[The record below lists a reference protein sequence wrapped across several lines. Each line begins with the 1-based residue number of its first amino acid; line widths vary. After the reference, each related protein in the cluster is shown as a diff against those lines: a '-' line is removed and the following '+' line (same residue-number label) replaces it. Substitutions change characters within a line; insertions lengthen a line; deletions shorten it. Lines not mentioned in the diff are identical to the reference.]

1 MSANIEELVEYLTN
15 AKVTTIAAG
24 ISELNEF
31 FKSFEFHPYKVEWKS
46 MNKDCKKELVKSL
59 LIKME
64 DKSSNSATKK
74 LFEGGASN
82 LVLSTLVADL

>member
-1 MSANIEELVEYLTN
+1 MSTNIEELIEYLTN

-46 MNKDCKKELVKSL
+46 MNEDCKNELVKSL
-59 LIKME
+59 LNNME
-64 DKSSNSATKK
+64 Y
-74 LFEGGASN
+74 GR
-82 LVLSTLVADL
+82 

>member
-1 MSANIEELVEYLTN
+1 MSTNIEELVEYLTN

-46 MNKDCKKELVKSL
+46 MNRDCKNELVKSL
-59 LIKME
+59 LKNME
-64 DKSSNSATKK
+64 DKS
-74 LFEGGASN
+74 
-82 LVLSTLVADL
+82 LSSSCLH